1 MTPIDL
7 TAPRVRLDA
16 VDIRRVP
23 MLGIAV
29 GIAVAATILS
39 IIERDGATPWLT
51 GVMVG
56 VMWIAVVLTVL
67 SVMPFANAL
76 MLREDGFRVRVMGVL
91 GGFVPWS
98 KVASVEA
105 GEGWAGATVAVHLV
119 EGADI
124 GLIPGLPR
132 DPTLGIHTFTDS
144 YGLDPEELAR
154 DMERRRRAATHP

>member
-7 TAPRVRLDA
+7 SAPRVRLDA

-29 GIAVAATILS
+29 GIAVTATILS
-39 IIERDGATPWLT
+39 IIERDGFTPWL
-51 GVMVG
+51 VG
-56 VMWIAVVLTVL
+56 VMWIAVVLTVV

-76 MLREDGFRVRVMGVL
+76 VLRDDGFRVRVMGVL

-98 KVASVEA
+98 KVAAVEA

-119 EGADI
+119 EGVDL
-124 GLIPGLPR
+124 GMVPGLPR
-132 DPTLGIHTFTDS
+132 DPILGILTLTDS
-144 YGLDPEELAR
+144 YGLDPDELAR
-154 DMERRRRAATHP
+154 AMERRRLAALHP